1 MATGSGY
8 RGSATHGGEDP
19 ISGIGLLLKGA
30 TFDHADVWVLAQG
43 YAAEH
48 GFRRGSTLAAIPA
61 RFLTP
66 PARQATR
73 WRTAADLLNEYRWK
87 HFYWKT
93 RFGLNVTLS
102 QEVYL
107 NFGPWPLP
115 AAGVLAGLLAAGGDR
130 WLWRRGAMRSG
141 LPDEPPGQQRDGR
154 RACGMPDVAGLSSTG
169 RIREVSSGSNPS
181 DGLTVPR
188 ASSVRSSVPPVLP
201 GGPGWVYAACALFA
215 AGGFVKEPGATLQWT
230 LAYLM
235 LGGAVGLAARAV
247 TRTVA
252 PRTKSVVILR
262 SNPVAPDPRVERV
275 ARTLAREG
283 FRVTVVG
290 WDREGSFPELEL
302 APYGPVVRLRARG
315 RYGAGPRNL
324 PALLRWQL
332 QLVYWLLFHRRHYSV
347 IHSCDFDTLVPALL
361 VKLLLGKGVVYDI
374 FDWYADT
381 VRGLPSFLRR
391 CLARLDRWLLRWADA
406 VILADDN
413 RLPQLGKAR
422 PRRLEIVYNSPDWD
436 SKDVI
441 RGLPSRRGLRLAY
454 IGLLQ
459 ADRGLL
465 ELLEVMRR
473 HPEWELD
480 LGGFG
485 AEEYLIRKAA
495 AALPNVRFHGRVP
508 HHRCMEVYV
517 RADVLVATYDPS
529 VPNYRYSSPN
539 KLFEA
544 MRLGK
549 PIVVAEGTGIDRR
562 VKALELGYVVSY
574 GDTGR
579 LEAVLQDAAGW
590 TGEERRAF
598 AVRVRRIYDEH
609 FSWRIMQQRL
619 LRLYRDLLTPLTA
632 PVTSPKSGS
641 HTVSR

>member
-1 MATGSGY
+1 M
-8 RGSATHGGEDP
+8 
-19 ISGIGLLLKGA
+19 
-30 TFDHADVWVLAQG
+30 
-43 YAAEH
+43 
-48 GFRRGSTLAAIPA
+48 TLP
-61 RFLTP
+61 
-66 PARQATR
+66 
-73 WRTAADLLNEYRWK
+73 
-87 HFYWKT
+87 
-93 RFGLNVTLS
+93 
-102 QEVYL
+102 QEGYL

-130 WLWRRGAMRSG
+130 WLWRRGARRSCPSG
-141 LPDEPPGQQRDGR
+141 GPPGQHRHQHWVR
-154 RACGMPDVAGLSSTG
+154 GMPGVARPPATSRSEGGASQGFRTG
-169 RIREVSSGSNPS
+169 AR
-181 DGLTVPR
+181 LTV
-188 ASSVRSSVPPVLP
+188 ASARRLHPGIPPVLP
-201 GGPGWVYAACALFA
+201 GGPGWVYAVCALFA

-230 LAYLM
+230 LAYLF
-235 LGGAVGLAARAV
+235 LGGAVDLAARAV
-247 TRTVA
+247 TRAAA
-252 PRTKSVVILR
+252 PRTKGVVILR

-275 ARTLAREG
+275 ARTLARGG
-283 FRVTVVG
+283 FKVTVVG
-290 WDREGSFPELEL
+290 WDREGAFPELEGTPFGIL
-302 APYGPVVRLRARG
+302 VRLRTPG
-315 RYGAGPRNL
+315 RYGGGTRNL

-332 QLVYWLLFHRRHYSV
+332 HLVYWLLFHRRYYSM
-347 IHSCDFDTLVPALL
+347 IHACDFDTLVPALL
-361 VKLLLGKGVVYDI
+361 VKLLLGKRVVYDI
-374 FDWYADT
+374 FDWCADT
-381 VRGLPSFLRR
+381 VRGLPGFLRR
-391 CLARLDRWLLRWADA
+391 CLARVDRWLLGWADA

-436 SKDVI
+436 PKDVI
-441 RGLPSRRGLRLAY
+441 RGLPPWRGLRLAY

-495 AALPNVRFHGRVP
+495 AALPNVRFRGRVP

-517 RADVLVATYDPS
+517 RADVLLATYDPS

-562 VKALELGYVVSY
+562 VKAWELGYVVPY
-574 GDTGR
+574 GDTDS
-579 LEAVLQDAAGW
+579 LETALQDAAGW

-598 AVRVRRIYDEH
+598 AVRARRIYDEH
-609 FSWRIMQQRL
+609 FSWRIMSQRL
-619 LRLYRDLLTPLTA
+619 LGLYDDMLTSIA
-632 PVTSPKSGS
+632 PPTSSP
-641 HTVSR
+641 